1 LEQAEVKARALGD
14 NVLARTRDNP
24 GPKDGE
30 NANNSEESDEDDFEE
45 VADKVD
51 YEVSAQDDRLLEMVF
66 LRSEQD
72 HPRPGS
78 SKPRQEQK
86 KQKPL
91 FMSEENDP
99 SDPTTFAASL
109 KKMGHIEGPKTDV
122 EEDGE
127 VAMQKKKVRDD
138 VPVVPFDVDLMDWGE
153 DVKPR
158 KVLRQTDSHRFWGS
172 AFAGADDEVVVPGS
186 SNRERSID
194 FSGKF
199 EEIKWSCRAPL
210 PSGNLCPRRDKKKCP
225 LHGPV
230 IARDRETGKPS
241 DPSNREKPKNTG
253 DGNQDN
259 WDDPELLRDIEGATG
274 HDLGSSKGKGK
285 GRGKRTGLTNIEQ
298 EKQNTTR
305 KRLEKKIFNKS
316 SMKRVAASLNIADSK
331 RSKDKFADQFN
342 YIYNK

>member
-1 LEQAEVKARALGD
+1 
-14 NVLARTRDNP
+14 
-24 GPKDGE
+24 
-30 NANNSEESDEDDFEE
+30 
-45 VADKVD
+45 
-51 YEVSAQDDRLLEMVF
+51 
-66 LRSEQD
+66 
-72 HPRPGS
+72 
-78 SKPRQEQK
+78 
-86 KQKPL
+86 
-91 FMSEENDP
+91 
-99 SDPTTFAASL
+99 
-109 KKMGHIEGPKTDV
+109 MG
-122 EEDGE
+122 
-127 VAMQKKKVRDD
+127 QKKKVRDD

-199 EEIKWSCRAPL
+199 EETKWSCRAPL

-274 HDLGSSKGKGK
+274 HDPKTAGEENIQQVVHETC
-285 GRGKRTGLTNIEQ
+285 GRVTKHR
-298 EKQNTTR
+298 
-305 KRLEKKIFNKS
+305 RLQTVQ
-316 SMKRVAASLNIADSK
+316 RQVCGPVQLHL
-331 RSKDKFADQFN
+331 
-342 YIYNK
+342 